1 MMKEKIKNI
10 CKKVY
15 DGYQKLVAK
24 VGADRLVHLFL
35 SVAATVVGTMALCR
49 AFAALPVWVAAL
61 ISALAA
67 FALGLRKERADA
79 EYGGGF
85 DKVDLTWGGIG
96 CAVGFIICILL
107 M

>member
-1 MMKEKIKNI
+1 MKEKIKNI
-10 CKKVY
+10 CKRVY
-15 DGYQKLVAK
+15 DGYQRLVAK

-61 ISALAA
+61 ISALAV
-67 FALGLRKERADA
+67 FALGLRKEDADA
-79 EYGGGF
+79 DYGGGF
-85 DKVDLTWGGIG
+85 DKVDLMWGGIG
-96 CAVGFIICILL
+96 CAVGFVVCILL

>member
-1 MMKEKIKNI
+1 MKKKIKNI
-10 CKKVY
+10 CKRVY

-49 AFAALPVWVAAL
+49 AFAMLPVWVTAM
-61 ISALAA
+61 ISALAV
-67 FALGLRKERADA
+67 FAVGLRKERADA
-79 EYGGGF
+79 EYGAGF
-85 DKVDLTWGGIG
+85 DKVDLMWGGIG
-96 CAVGFIICILL
+96 CAVGFIVCILL

>member
-1 MMKEKIKNI
+1 MKEKIKQE

-35 SVAATVVGTMALCR
+35 SVAATLVGTLALCR
-49 AFAALPVWVAAL
+49 AFAALPVWVSAL

-85 DKVDLTWGGIG
+85 DKVNLMWGGIG
-96 CAVGFIICILL
+96 CAVGFVVCILL

>member
-1 MMKEKIKNI
+1 MKEKIKNI
-10 CKKVY
+10 CKRVY

-61 ISALAA
+61 ISALAV
-67 FALGLRKERADA
+67 FAVGLRKERADA

-85 DKVDLTWGGIG
+85 DKVDLTWGAAGCVIG
-96 CAVGFIICILL
+96 FVVCILL

>member
-1 MMKEKIKNI
+1 MKEKIKNI
-10 CKKVY
+10 CKRVY

-49 AFAALPVWVAAL
+49 AFAMLPVWVTAM
-61 ISALAA
+61 ISALAV
-67 FALGLRKERADA
+67 FAVGLRKERADA

-85 DKVDLTWGGIG
+85 DKVDLMWGGIG
-96 CAVGFIICILL
+96 CAVGFVFCILL

>member
-1 MMKEKIKNI
+1 MKEGIKNI

-15 DGYQKLVAK
+15 EGYQKLVAK

-35 SVAATVVGTMALCR
+35 SVAATLIGAMILLRVFVCMPA
-49 AFAALPVWVAAL
+49 WVAAL
-61 ISALAA
+61 ISAVVVFLVGVA
-67 FALGLRKERADA
+67 KEDADE

-85 DKVDLTWGGIG
+85 DKVDLTWGAAG
-96 CAVGFIICILL
+96 CVVGFVVCILL